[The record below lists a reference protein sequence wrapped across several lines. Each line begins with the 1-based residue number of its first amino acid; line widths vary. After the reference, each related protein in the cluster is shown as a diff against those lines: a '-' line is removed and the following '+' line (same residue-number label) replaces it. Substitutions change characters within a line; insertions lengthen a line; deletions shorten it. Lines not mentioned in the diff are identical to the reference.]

1 MLILE
6 RAATLLNAIDPD
18 SAVVRVKPFGGAVR
32 ILDEQALRQ
41 HIGDFEFDSQ
51 HSQSEQDF
59 RILVPATAWEKVKQF
74 CLRRL
79 AKPDDAVIETSPQR
93 ELAEEFMDALH
104 MPLEPGQVHL
114 RTAGFV
120 VENEPVPTAN
130 LYSGGVPTVRIFC
143 IFEATILDSSIS
155 TALLENSSRY
165 SDLDLQAMAAAD
177 AARGGK
183 GRANAT
189 LALPLPAV
197 IHSYL
202 KIPLLQRS
210 RPLTVEGHLF
220 DTSVL
225 ALLENVDA
233 PQFERYSKQ
242 KIYDLGAMG

>member
-1 MLILE
+1 M
-6 RAATLLNAIDPD
+6 
-18 SAVVRVKPFGGAVR
+18 
-32 ILDEQALRQ
+32 
-41 HIGDFEFDSQ
+41 
-51 HSQSEQDF
+51 
-59 RILVPATAWEKVKQF
+59 
-74 CLRRL
+74 
-79 AKPDDAVIETSPQR
+79 
-93 ELAEEFMDALH
+93 
-104 MPLEPGQVHL
+104 
-114 RTAGFV
+114 
-120 VENEPVPTAN
+120 
-130 LYSGGVPTVRIFC
+130 
-143 IFEATILDSSIS
+143 
-155 TALLENSSRY
+155 LENSSRY

-189 LALPLPAV
+189 LALPLPVV

-202 KIPLLQRS
+202 KIPLLQRA